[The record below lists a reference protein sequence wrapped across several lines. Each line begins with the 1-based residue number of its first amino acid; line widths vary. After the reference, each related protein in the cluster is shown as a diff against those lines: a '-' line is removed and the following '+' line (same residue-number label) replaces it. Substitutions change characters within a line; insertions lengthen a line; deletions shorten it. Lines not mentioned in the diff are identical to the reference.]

1 MVFYAHLLQEAL
13 ESPTVVVMTDRID
26 LDDQL
31 YAQFSQCAD
40 FLRQTPIQAESKEHL
55 KSLLDGRTANGII
68 FTTMFKFERGEKPLS
83 ERRNIVVMADEAH
96 RGQYGLTE
104 KIKMTNNEDGEE
116 IAKRVVGTASIIRNS

>member
-1 MVFYAHLLQEAL
+1 M

-96 RGQYGLTE
+96 RGQYGFDE
-104 KIKMTNNEDGEE
+104 
-116 IAKRVVGTASIIRNS
+116 RVVISEMKKVRKKHVQSLAMPE